1 MAKEYQIISSNDGN
15 NFQKWF
21 MDAQRDG
28 WTPLPETFK
37 LNGNNVYACM
47 FVKDKVN
54 EVILKNDPSLKA
66 HHDYC
71 KCAQCL

>member
-1 MAKEYQIISSNDGN
+1 MSKEYQIISSNDGN

-21 MDAQRDG
+21 MDAQAIG

-47 FVKDKVN
+47 FVKDNAV
-54 EVILKNDPSLKA
+54 VLKNDPSKPM
-66 HHDYC
+66 HHSSC
-71 KCAQCL
+71 QCAQCLYE

>member
-1 MAKEYQIISSNDGN
+1 MAKEFQIISSINGN

-21 MDAQRDG
+21 INAQRDG

-47 FVKDKVN
+47 FVKDNSAVVLN
-54 EVILKNDPSLKA
+54 NDPSRKG
-66 HHDYC
+66 HHDSC
-71 KCAQCL
+71 QCAQCV